1 MQKPKD
7 HHLPILNSQN
17 RWWKISNSW
26 AESELLYQKVWY
38 LVINGSHLKSF
49 VENVKMSLGNTF
61 QASVMQEKEKIV
73 DRGVLFNVC
82 YYDSV
87 NII

>member
-1 MQKPKD
+1 
-7 HHLPILNSQN
+7 
-17 RWWKISNSW
+17 
-26 AESELLYQKVWY
+26 
-38 LVINGSHLKSF
+38 
-49 VENVKMSLGNTF
+49 MSLGNTF
-61 QASVMQEKEKIV
+61 QDSVMQEKEKIV